1 MHVDNI
7 LPLPQ
12 QFREKG
18 IEVTCTGGNRGGE
31 AKRQKRNGGV
41 NRKVRKSL
49 EWRKGGCVG
58 GVMFLIYC
66 AIFVCPLQLLLSRLY
81 AMPK

>member
-1 MHVDNI
+1 MHADNV

-31 AKRQKRNGGV
+31 AERQKRNGGV
-41 NRKVRKSL
+41 NSKVRKSL
-49 EWRKGGCVG
+49 EWRKGGCAD
-58 GVMFLIYC
+58 GVKC
-66 AIFVCPLQLLLSRLY
+66 V
-81 AMPK
+81 

>member
-1 MHVDNI
+1 MHADNV

-31 AKRQKRNGGV
+31 AERQKRNGGV

-49 EWRKGGCVG
+49 EWRKGGCAG
-58 GVMFLIYC
+58 GVIC
-66 AIFVCPLQLLLSRLY
+66 V
-81 AMPK
+81 